1 MSQVNMN
8 QGAQPQ
14 TAQGADDVTLAGR
27 VLQSGASMPGDAVP
41 PAKDGKPDAASA
53 TELPVLPE
61 PALPVGGFIAL
72 DILLDAIG
80 DKVRQSEVKA
90 GIAEVKARAAQ
101 QEEANKKKLKMIEG
115 QIDKLKND
123 GTWDLICNIFK
134 YIAMAVTAVACLAVL
149 ASGVGSAVGVAGL
162 VLLGVS
168 FADQILDPI
177 GMAVTGRHGWGL
189 TSLIGWSISAGTG
202 SGTADHVV
210 KSVLDVVLRI
220 ATVLCTSGAGFAGA
234 ADALTKTEESVT
246 EAVVGAINA
255 SDAIAKVTEGVTK
268 TVDGV
273 TKAAEGARNATES
286 LAQVTEGIA
295 EAAGG
300 VTAAGKSVVAAVEN
314 FLTMVS
320 KMISKAG
327 TASKRETDT
336 VTSGTATADTVYTNT
351 NDAAK
356 ARADQKRL
364 QAILEQIQMVNDI
377 VATHMKQV
385 IKDSRKTAETVG
397 EIVKENAD
405 AQTAILTGGG
415 GAAMA

>member
-14 TAQGADDVTLAGR
+14 TAQGADVVTPADR
-27 VLQSGASMPGDAVP
+27 VLQSGASMPGNAVP
-41 PAKDGKPDAASA
+41 PARDGKPDAASV

-101 QEEANKKKLKMIEG
+101 QEEANTKKLKMIES

-134 YIAMAVTAVACLAVL
+134 YIAMAVTAVVCLAVL

-202 SGTADHVV
+202 NGTADHVV

-246 EAVVGAINA
+246 EAAEGAINA

-320 KMISKAG
+320 NMISKAG

-351 NDAAK
+351 NDAEK

-377 VATHMKQV
+377 VAKHMKQV

>member
-14 TAQGADDVTLAGR
+14 TAEGADVVTLAGR
-27 VLQSGASMPGDAVP
+27 VLQSGASMPEDAVP

-90 GIAEVKARAAQ
+90 GIAEVKAKAAQ

-134 YIAMAVTAVACLAVL
+134 YIAMAVTAVVCLAVL

-202 SGTADHVV
+202 NGTADHVV

-246 EAVVGAINA
+246 EAAEGAINA

-320 KMISKAG
+320 KMISKAD

-351 NDAAK
+351 TDAAK

-377 VATHMKQV
+377 VAKHMKQV